1 MIYLIDNAG
10 ALVGPVVLPP
20 VPGVGY
26 QLPSNGVELPTKL
39 KAAATGFAWTL
50 LDGQPTQ
57 VLDCRGDVYDTTT
70 GFSELWQVLGPIPA
84 TFTQKPKPSDAHQW
98 LDGEW
103 VQHPSVVHSQQ
114 VAKVNEA
121 CESEIIGGFV
131 SSALGA
137 PYLYS
142 SQLDDQLN
150 LTGMIL
156 RGMDG
161 LYACRDESGAKEFRP
176 HTAEQ
181 LHQVGDDFTA
191 FKQLLL
197 QKANRLKKLLDQA
210 LADGD
215 LAALEFVTWESPQS

>member
-10 ALVGPVVLPP
+10 ALVGPVV
-20 VPGVGY
+20 
-26 QLPSNGVELPTKL
+26 
-39 KAAATGFAWTL
+39 F
-50 LDGQPTQ
+50 D
-57 VLDCRGDVYDTTT
+57 
-70 GFSELWQVLGPIPA
+70 
-84 TFTQKPKPSDAHQW
+84 
-98 LDGEW
+98 
-103 VQHPSVVHSQQ
+103 
-114 VAKVNEA
+114 
-121 CESEIIGGFV
+121 

-161 LYACRDESGAKEFRP
+161 LYACRDESGGKEFRP

-181 LHQVGDDFTA
+181 LHQVGDDFTT

-210 LADGD
+210 LADRD
-215 LAALEFVTWESPQS
+215 LAALESVTWESSQS